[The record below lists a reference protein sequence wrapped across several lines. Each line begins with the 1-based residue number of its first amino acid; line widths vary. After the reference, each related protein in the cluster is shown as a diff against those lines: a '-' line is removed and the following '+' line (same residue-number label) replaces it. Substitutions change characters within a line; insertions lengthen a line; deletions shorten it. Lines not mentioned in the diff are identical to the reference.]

1 VAVVVGDLGEH
12 LHDPCLFLFRPSA
25 IHKNA
30 NFEISMLSTTYKIK
44 NEISKFSGR
53 ISMLTVQ

>member
-1 VAVVVGDLGEH
+1 VAVVVVDLGEH

-30 NFEISMLSTTYKIK
+30 NFEIPLLSTTYKIK
-44 NEISKFSGR
+44 NDI
-53 ISMLTVQ
+53 

>member
-1 VAVVVGDLGEH
+1 VAVVVDSEEH

-30 NFEISMLSTTYKIK
+30 NFEIFMLSTTYKIK
-44 NEISKFSGR
+44 NDI
-53 ISMLTVQ
+53 

>member
-44 NEISKFSGR
+44 NEI
-53 ISMLTVQ
+53 

>member
-1 VAVVVGDLGEH
+1 LAAVAVADLGEL

-25 IHKNA
+25 IYKNA

-44 NEISKFSGR
+44 NEI
-53 ISMLTVQ
+53 

>member
-12 LHDPCLFLFRPSA
+12 LYDPCLFLFHPSA

-30 NFEISMLSTTYKIK
+30 NFKIFMLSTTYKIK
-44 NEISKFSGR
+44 NEF
-53 ISMLTVQ
+53 

>member
-1 VAVVVGDLGEH
+1 MVVVDSGEH
-12 LHDPCLFLFRPSA
+12 LLDPCLFLFWPSA

-44 NEISKFSGR
+44 NEI
-53 ISMLTVQ
+53 